1 MSNPHVS
8 MPIPGEG
15 GYCFMIQIALCDD
28 NTLHLKYAAS
38 LIERAYPP
46 AKVEINAFSGGPA
59 LLKSLRLGDY
69 VPDVAVLDIR
79 MEEGDGI
86 SLAGELNRLAPACRV
101 IFLTAYSEYAPE
113 VYTTR
118 HVWFIPKERAEDFLI
133 PAIERAL
140 ATAAPQGQTEHFTL
154 RSQGKTVLV
163 PLQNLLYI
171 DRVGRKTRLVC
182 LTEEHLVNQSP
193 AELIPSTAAP
203 WMIRCHQGYWVNGM
217 HVRSIDH
224 NEFVLDNQQ
233 RIPIS
238 RTFRDAA
245 RARFFDL
252 NRI

>member
-15 GYCFMIQIALCDD
+15 GYCFMIQLALCDD
-28 NTLHLKYAAS
+28 NALHLKYAAS

-118 HVWFIPKERAEDFLI
+118 HVWFIPKERA
-133 PAIERAL
+133 
-140 ATAAPQGQTEHFTL
+140 APQGQTEHFTL
-154 RSQGKTVLV
+154 RSQGKSVLV